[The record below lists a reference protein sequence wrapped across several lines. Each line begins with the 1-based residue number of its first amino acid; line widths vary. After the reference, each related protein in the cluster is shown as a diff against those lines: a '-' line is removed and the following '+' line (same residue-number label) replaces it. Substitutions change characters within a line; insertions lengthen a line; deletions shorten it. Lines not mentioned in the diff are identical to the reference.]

1 MGRILTLLLGALSCI
16 LPASSL
22 ANDFD
27 GTRYEAELL
36 NAAED
41 ISEANW
47 RGALRGLD
55 SITDRFPESRIAHL
69 LRAQLLG
76 HMAGQPAALAYSDT
90 SGLTTISE
98 ALQEEIKLRWQHR
111 QAVSLQR
118 ETLIP
123 EKLLQA
129 SSASAHLLY
138 VDLPAARLYV
148 FKNDDQR
155 LKPVLSFYVT
165 IGRKGF
171 GKEKEG
177 DLKTPVGIYRLTGYI
192 PGARLHERYGF
203 GALTTNYPNA
213 LDKHLDRTGYG
224 IWIHGTEPGWV
235 NRGPKASDGCI
246 TLSNSDFEILVT
258 QFELG
263 PNTPIVIDDEP
274 RWLTPQS
281 ISELRN
287 GLLPSIN
294 GDPVTGTSAPLDSS
308 IGWSLHAEQLQPL
321 GFDEI
326 FFYPDRHA
334 QLVTKRLAKSDT
346 RGLITIEE
354 YWAKNQAGRWELAF
368 KIPSS

>member
-1 MGRILTLLLGALSCI
+1 MGRILTLLLGALSCL
-16 LPASSL
+16 LPTSSQSS
-22 ANDFD
+22 DFD
-27 GTRYEAELL
+27 GGLYEAELL
-36 NAAED
+36 KAAED

-47 RGALRGLD
+47 RDALRGLD
-55 SITDRFPESRIAHL
+55 SITDRFPESRIANL
-69 LRAQLLG
+69 LRAQLLS
-76 HMAGQPAALAYSDT
+76 HMAGRPAAFAHPDT
-90 SGLTTISE
+90 SGLTAISE
-98 ALQEEIKLRWQHR
+98 TLQEELKLRWQHR
-111 QAVSLQR
+111 QAASGQH

-129 SSASAHLLY
+129 SSASPHLLY

-148 FKNDDQR
+148 FKNDNKR
-155 LKPVLSFYVT
+155 LTPVLSFYVT

-192 PGARLHERYGF
+192 PGAQLHERYGF

-224 IWIHGTEPGWV
+224 IWVHGTEPGWV
-235 NRGPKASDGCI
+235 NRGPRASDGCI

-258 QFELG
+258 QFELHAD
-263 PNTPIVIDDEP
+263 TPIVIDDEP
-274 RWLTPQS
+274 RWLTAQS

-294 GDPVTGTSAPLDSS
+294 GDPDTQTSAMLDSS
-308 IGWSLHAEQLQPL
+308 IGRSLHAEQLQPL

-326 FFYPDRHA
+326 FFYPGRHA

-346 RGLITIEE
+346 RGLIAIEE
-354 YWAKNQAGRWELAF
+354 YWAKNQAGQWELAF